1 MDRVLAL
8 VLAGGKP
15 AAMGP
20 LTRSRCMAAV
30 PFGGLYRIIDF
41 CLTNLSES
49 RIDHVGI
56 LSQYNSS
63 SLMDHVGTGRPWE
76 YSGQSRS
83 LTFLPPYEGED
94 DMKWYGGTAGAVFK
108 NLNFVRRYSPS
119 DVLVLSGD
127 HAYRMDYRPIV
138 EQHRRTGADLTM
150 ALTPMH
156 GDDLSMFGTAKLDR
170 TGRVVEYRE
179 KSTSPCSN
187 LVSMTVYVFRT
198 DVLTAAV
205 EANATDG
212 RTYQIYDEVL
222 PAMVSRGRVY
232 GYVFRD
238 VWEYLRPVG
247 AWYDAHMK
255 MLDPDGDPVP
265 TAHVITNPDTQGLGD
280 VPAASVTPTG
290 NVTDSLIAPGCRIG
304 GTVKRCVL
312 SPRVVVEPGAS
323 VVDSVILDR
332 CRIARGSKV
341 LHAVLDKDCIVSRG
355 CNVGDRA
362 ELVVL
367 EKGTLVGNGHG
378 LTGGTPVR
386 AWVGSGVYTTSHLE
400 EDPTGGSDMGWS
412 G

>member
-20 LTRSRCMAAV
+20 LTQSRCMAAV

-41 CLTNLSES
+41 CLTNLSQS
-49 RIDHVGI
+49 RVDHVGI

-63 SLMDHVGTGRPWE
+63 SLMDHVGTGRSWE
-76 YSGQSRS
+76 YNGLSRS
-83 LTFLPPYEGED
+83 LTFLPPYEGEGNLA
-94 DMKWYGGTAGAVFK
+94 WYGGTASAVYR
-108 NLNFVRRYSPS
+108 NLNFVRRYAPS

-127 HAYRMDYRPIV
+127 HAYQMDYRPLL
-138 EQHRRTGADLTM
+138 EQHRRTGAALTM

-156 GDDLSMFGTAKLDR
+156 GRNLAMFGTAKLDR
-170 TGRVVEYRE
+170 AGKVVEYRE
-179 KSTSPCSN
+179 KSLDPCSN
-187 LVSMTVYVFRT
+187 LVSMTIYLFRT

-205 EANATDG
+205 EANAGNG
-212 RTYQIYDEVL
+212 RTHQLYDEVIPGL
-222 PAMVSRGRVY
+222 VGGGKVY

-238 VWEYLRPVG
+238 VWEYLRPVT

-255 MLDPDGDPVP
+255 MLVPDGDPVP

-280 VPAASVTPTG
+280 VPAAWVAPAG
-290 NVTDSLIAPGCRIG
+290 KVTDSLVAPGCRIA
-304 GTVKRCVL
+304 GTVRGSVL
-312 SPRVVVEPGAS
+312 SPRVIVEPGAS
-323 VVDSVILDR
+323 VIDSVILDR
-332 CRIARGSKV
+332 CRIVRGAKV
-341 LHAVLDKDCIVSRG
+341 LHSVLDKDCIVSG
-355 CNVGDRA
+355 GFCVGDGS

-367 EKGTLVGNGHG
+367 GKGTVAGNG
-378 LTGGTPVR
+378 GGTGVR
-386 AWVGSGVYTTSHLE
+386 APAGPWVGSGVYTTSHLA